1 VAVFVG
7 FIAGCAFTI
16 SGAVLVSSWLA
27 QRRLRRIISEML
39 AFPSTSVADEVE
51 EWLRDRG

>member
-7 FIAGCAFTI
+7 FVAGCAFTI
-16 SGAVLVSSWLA
+16 SSAVLVSSWLA
-27 QRRLRRIISEML
+27 QRRLRRIIDQML
-39 AFPSTSVADEVE
+39 EFSSTSVADEVE